1 MKLRTAILALTAC
14 GLSFPSLA
22 DINLELPYSAELVL
36 VNGVKKDGNEPL
48 VLKNGENQIAFRYQ
62 DGYRE
67 NGEYQLFKSDV
78 IIVKFNGE
86 DANYRLEMPKLRNE
100 METFK
105 FNNNPSIKLT
115 DTNGQAINFEQDKL
129 MKSGIQFGRDYE
141 AEMVAYNLTDNA
153 AAMKSAAITTLPAKV
168 NLDGKQQGENVA
180 ETMLNY
186 WYEQADPATQA
197 RFKARINQ
205 VQ

>member
-36 VNGVKKDGNEPL
+36 VNGIKKDGNEPL

-115 DTNGQAINFEQDKL
+115 DNNGQTINFEQDKL

>member
-78 IIVKFNGE
+78 IIVKFNGQ

-168 NLDGKQQGENVA
+168 DLDGKQQGENVA